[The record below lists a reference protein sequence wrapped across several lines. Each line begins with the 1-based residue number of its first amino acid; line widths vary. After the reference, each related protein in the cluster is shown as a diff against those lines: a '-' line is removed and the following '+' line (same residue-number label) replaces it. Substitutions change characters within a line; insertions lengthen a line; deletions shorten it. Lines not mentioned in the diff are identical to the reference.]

1 LDTGEKLVK
10 TKDLFAGCFVTIMP
24 HDDVWLVAL
33 HTDDQKTVS
42 MKTYGELPDAMEAVH
57 EWMLMLSDETEIRVN
72 EDAVKEAAELVREAL
87 ARMALGEE
95 VEMPKELDEVVL
107 RDELRTWFEREM
119 GGE

>member
-57 EWMLMLSDETEIRVN
+57 EWMLMLSDEMEVRVDDN
-72 EDAVKEAAELVREAL
+72 AVKEAADLVRESL

-95 VEMPKELDEVVL
+95 IKMPKELDEVIL
-107 RDELRTWFEREM
+107 RDELRTWFERAM